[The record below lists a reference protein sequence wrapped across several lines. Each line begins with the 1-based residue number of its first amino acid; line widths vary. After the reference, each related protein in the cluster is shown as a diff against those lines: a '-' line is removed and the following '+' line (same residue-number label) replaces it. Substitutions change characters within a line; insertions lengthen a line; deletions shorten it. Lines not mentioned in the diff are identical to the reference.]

1 MTNIE
6 KHLKEEYGVDRAG
19 AIEMQ
24 MCAWCLD
31 PATAFKDELSRLEY
45 RISGMCQRC
54 QDIAFSEEDET

>member
-1 MTNIE
+1 MDE
-6 KHLKEEYGVDRAG
+6 YLQQEYGIDRRG

-31 PATAFKDELSRLEY
+31 RVTHFKDELSRLEY

-54 QDIAFSEEDET
+54 QDLAFSEETD